1 MEIFGERSFWKENK
15 MADKYKIRTNLN
27 KLSKTELI
35 NLIMYINNLGN
46 NNEYFINR
54 YLINLQ
60 LEKDLKKI
68 DREEKQYDK
77 AYTEY
82 HNFLKKMQEKYGN
95 ECKFTDFNSE
105 ELQTY
110 VKLKNKFNKEVMRG
124 VE

>member
-1 MEIFGERSFWKENK
+1 

-82 HNFLKKMQEKYGN
+82 HNFLMKMQDKYGKD
-95 ECKFTDFNSE
+95 CKFTDFNSE

-124 VE
+124 IEE